1 MGKRAIQEIVCSGI
15 TIAVAIVAFVLTFDM
30 PERVFIFPRIASV
43 TLFVFAVA
51 LLGVNIIT
59 VKKQAHEMA
68 VIRMMRSSFVVYVI
82 ISLYV
87 ALIPVI
93 GFFVCSIV
101 MMLIFML
108 YMNIRSIISF
118 LICIPVMVAFLYF
131 VFLLQLE
138 VPLPQGLLF

>member
-51 LLGVNIIT
+51 LLGVNIIMI
-59 VKKQAHEMA
+59 KQARETAA
-68 VIRMMRSSFVVYVI
+68 VRMMRSSFVVYVI